1 MSESGLMAFAFGLGG
16 TTLVVG
22 VEDDPDGSLRMYV
35 GRRSKGIYAIVDDP
49 AEQDRLRSAW
59 GSGGHLLTAI
69 PETLFQDDLPAA
81 AIEAGESL

>member
-1 MSESGLMAFAFGLGG
+1 MSESGLMAFAFGMGA

-35 GRRSKGIYAIVDDP
+35 GHRFKGIYAIVDDP
-49 AEQDRLRSAW
+49 AEKEKLRSAW
-59 GSGGHLLTAI
+59 GSGGHLFTAI
-69 PETLFQDDLPAA
+69 PETLFQDPPAP